1 MPLVASHS
9 DALRQAKH
17 TRAHAALQS
26 RALFIVSLLAKEI
39 TSGALNQI
47 NKLRGVSTLIYF
59 RGADLLHLR
68 IFSALQQKGNTLS
81 IREGERDTEE
91 SRDYT
96 FFSYCGF
103 LWFHREQIPC
113 CENVPPLSSFP
124 PSRRALRWTARGR
137 GGGEVV
143 PRRGVLRYGC

>member
-1 MPLVASHS
+1 MRKYAPVASHS

-17 TRAHAALQS
+17 TRAQAALQS
-26 RALFIVSLLAKEI
+26 QALFIVSLLAKEI

-81 IREGERDTEE
+81 IREGERDARRETQKRAGP

-103 LWFHREQIPC
+103 LWFHREQIC
-113 CENVPPLSSFP
+113 CPVTS
-124 PSRRALRWTARGR
+124 GR
-137 GGGEVV
+137 
-143 PRRGVLRYGC
+143 L